1 MEPSEAQRMILD
13 VERVRRGTR
22 HAMNPI
28 WYANIAYGLFFAGTA
43 LVALLEADAAA
54 AVYWA
59 LGLLLVNVLV
69 VGHYVRVERALGV
82 ESAPVDASTVIVVV
96 LIVGVVLANV
106 LTTGDA
112 NAFAPL
118 YVGAACAVALGI
130 VLRDGVELA
139 AGVAISAVATAV
151 AVLSPQDPG
160 IWGNFGLGVALLV
173 AGLVGRERA

>member
-1 MEPSEAQRMILD
+1 MEPSEAQRMILE

-43 LVALLEADAAA
+43 LVALLGFDAAT

-69 VGHYVRVERALGV
+69 VGHYARVERALGV

-151 AVLSPQDPG
+151 AVLSPHDPG
-160 IWGNFGLGVALLV
+160 IWGNFGLGLTLLV
-173 AGLVGRERA
+173 AGLIGRERA